1 MTSSPSIL
9 VVEDEQSMRLTL
21 SAIFEGEG
29 YQVSACG
36 YTADALRLLEESST
50 DIVVSDLNLPDG
62 SGLEILP
69 ALNRI
74 SPDTIFILITGHASL
89 ETAIEAVN
97 KGAFAYHVK
106 PIDVDALVTSVRSAV
121 THQRLVLENRELLEA
136 VQFSNV
142 ELQRARDAAI
152 EASRAKSDF
161 LANMSHEI
169 RTPLNAIIGINDLI
183 LGTSLNSEQREYAR
197 VAEAEGHTLLN
208 LVNDILDLSKVE
220 SGQLVLE
227 TLEFDLRD
235 LVDAA
240 AGSLAIRAHGK
251 GLDLN
256 CQVKS
261 DVPCALIG
269 DPVRLRQIL
278 TNLPSNAI
286 KFTDSGEVSVLVERD
301 ASSAGDATL
310 LLRVSDT
317 GIGIAPDTIHCIFNN
332 FIQAD
337 SSITRKYVGTGL
349 GLAISKQLVE
359 LMGGR
364 LWVESQP
371 GKGSTFY
378 FTASFG
384 IRSEHSAAS
393 PEQMLGLEY
402 TKTLIVDDSPTNL
415 GILQEILLTWG
426 INATSVDDGDRALA
440 ELELAERKGKPYQL
454 LLLDGS
460 MPGLGGFDLAERVIN
475 RNFASL
481 RPIMLLN
488 ADNLGQ
494 DVTRCVQLG
503 VTSYLVKPVSR
514 AALLQQIMT
523 APGTSADFRS
533 EVEPIVGQ
541 TESGW
546 RHPLEILMVED
557 SQHNRLIIQ
566 SYLKETP
573 HRLEV
578 AENGE
583 AGLSMFQTGH
593 FDLALMDVRMPIMD
607 GYTAT
612 KLIREWERAQGLKPT
627 PVIALKAQAL
637 KEDIE
642 NSVAVGCNAHITKPI
657 RKASL
662 MEAIHEFAGV

>member
-9 VVEDEQSMRLTL
+9 VVDDEQSMRLTL
-21 SAIFEGEG
+21 SAILEGEG
-29 YQVSACG
+29 YRVSACG
-36 YTADALRLLEESST
+36 HTAEALKLLEESST

-62 SGLEILP
+62 SGLEILT

-106 PIDVDALVTSVRSAV
+106 PIDVDALITSVRSAV
-121 THQRLVLENRELLEA
+121 TQQQLLLENRELLEA

-142 ELQRARDAAI
+142 ELQRARDASI

-161 LANMSHEI
+161 LAKMSHEI
-169 RTPLNAIIGINDLI
+169 RTPLNAIIGMNDLI

-197 VAEAEGHTLLN
+197 IAEAEGHSLLN
-208 LVNDILDLSKVE
+208 LINDILDLSKVE
-220 SGQLVLE
+220 SGQLILE

-240 AGSLAIRAHGK
+240 AGSLAMRAHAK

-256 CQVKS
+256 CSVES

-278 TNLPSNAI
+278 TNLLSNAI
-286 KFTDSGEVSVLVERD
+286 KFTDSGEVSILVERD
-301 ASSAGDATL
+301 ATSAGDSTL

-317 GIGIAPDTIHCIFNN
+317 GIGIPSETIDSIFND

-337 SSITRKYVGTGL
+337 SSITRKYGGTGL
-349 GLAISKQLVE
+349 GLPISKQLVE

-364 LWVESQP
+364 LWVDSEL

-378 FTASFG
+378 FNARFDIQREQGATS
-384 IRSEHSAAS
+384 SSLVPD
-393 PEQMLGLEY
+393 PETL
-402 TKTLIVDDSPTNL
+402 TTLIVDDS
-415 GILQEILLTWG
+415 
-426 INATSVDDGDRALA
+426 RA
-440 ELELAERKGKPYQL
+440 
-454 LLLDGS
+454 
-460 MPGLGGFDLAERVIN
+460 N
-475 RNFASL
+475 R
-481 RPIMLLN
+481 
-488 ADNLGQ
+488 G
-494 DVTRCVQLG
+494 RC
-503 VTSYLVKPVSR
+503 
-514 AALLQQIMT
+514 
-523 APGTSADFRS
+523 
-533 EVEPIVGQ
+533 
-541 TESGW
+541 
-546 RHPLEILMVED
+546 HPLEILMVED

-573 HRLEV
+573 HHLEV

-583 AGLSMFQTGH
+583 AGFSMFQTGH
-593 FDLALMDVRMPIMD
+593 FDLVLMDVRMPVMD

-612 KLIREWERAQGLKPT
+612 KLIREWEQAQGLKPT
-627 PVIALKAQAL
+627 PVIALTAHAL
-637 KEDIE
+637 KEDVE